1 VSQGA
6 LLAICDGT
14 EHIVTYLAACGFRM
28 IEVDAD
34 CCLVDDESAL
44 LGRHE
49 LKLRAAAEVC
59 LEEAAMLACKVQ
71 RARLLDGLVAFNV
84 LLHFVVDGSV
94 WAGDLD
100 EGADAEQLLL
110 LQPRYVRFSQ
120 LLEEPF
126 ESGGGW
132 FMPKVS
138 NLALQTL
145 PAQLAALRRR
155 APFRGTRTRWRLLQ
169 TALARVAESAGAG
182 GRADGAAALSVVRL
196 AILLES
202 TSLVMRTLR
211 AAESLARS
219 VREVLRA
226 VTAMARTAARSA
238 VLLGRE
244 SDRRRRALKAAFAA
258 ISTTLG
264 SACSSALRTFRR
276 LCYVGFA
283 LYCTYCVLA
292 RGALQKTVVDQ
303 PLPSEPQDAFV
314 TNGPAFNPLAESTST
329 AQPAASWPAKPARR
343 SPTEYNEATGE
354 GGDLWIPR
362 SPALVRRTLA
372 DSAGSEW
379 HVLVSEDALAD
390 FESTQPAIRLALD
403 RFDNGL
409 EQVASA
415 IGEIAVHPV
424 FSPRTRWSDMTTS
437 HRAALINLLPAGDAL
452 PSAEDYAWAIIHEAA
467 HCLRP
472 RSADDSEN
480 TRFDHDPT
488 FVREMEKLV
497 RNWDPTA

>member
-1 VSQGA
+1 MASA
-6 LLAICDGT
+6 
-14 EHIVTYLAACGFRM
+14 YLARREQA
-28 IEVDAD
+28 
-34 CCLVDDESAL
+34 LKESSFSL
-44 LGRHE
+44 NE
-49 LKLRAAAEVC
+49 IWAE
-59 LEEAAMLACKVQ
+59 K
-71 RARLLDGLVAFNV
+71 RLTNLTISKRSGWDGLYPPLREFMQNTIDHLE
-84 LLHFVVDGSV
+84 LLNPETGL
-94 WAGDLD
+94 G
-100 EGADAEQLLL
+100 
-110 LQPRYVRFSQ
+110 P
-120 LLEEPF
+120 
-126 ESGGGW
+126 
-132 FMPKVS
+132 
-138 NLALQTL
+138 
-145 PAQLAALRRR
+145 
-155 APFRGTRTRWRLLQ
+155 
-169 TALARVAESAGAG
+169 
-182 GRADGAAALSVVRL
+182 RL
-196 AILLES
+196 ATI
-202 TSLVMRTLR
+202 
-211 AAESLARS
+211 
-219 VREVLRA
+219 
-226 VTAMARTAARSA
+226 
-238 VLLGRE
+238 
-244 SDRRRRALKAAFAA
+244 
-258 ISTTLG
+258 
-264 SACSSALRTFRR
+264 
-276 LCYVGFA
+276 
-283 LYCTYCVLA
+283 
-292 RGALQKTVVDQ
+292 VDQ

-343 SPTEYNEATGE
+343 SPTEYNEATGK
-354 GGDLWIPR
+354 GGDLWIPRSPALDRRTLADSAGLVAEPDDLR